1 MEIASNKGVIAD
13 ASTPAGRAGMSESEW
28 REAIK
33 FDSTDTGWVIM
44 SIGMAIGAGIVF
56 LPVQVGLMGLWV
68 FLLSSVIGYPAM
80 YLFQRLFINTLAE
93 SPECKDYPSVISGY
107 LGKNWGILLGALYF
121 VMLVIWMFVYSTAIT
136 NDSAS
141 YLHTFGVTEGLLS
154 DSPFYGLVLICI
166 LVAIS
171 SRGEKL
177 LFKIST
183 GMVLTKL
190 LVVAALGV
198 SMVGMW
204 HLYNVGSLPPLG
216 LLVKNA
222 IITLPFTLTS
232 ILFIQ
237 TLSPMVISYRS
248 REKSIEVAR
257 HKALRAMNIAF
268 GILFVT
274 VFFYAVSF
282 TLAMGHDEAVKA
294 YEQNISALALA
305 AAVAAAELEGPVERV
320 EAWVSPNLMK
330 NGLGVTV
337 PGTGMVGLPIAAALG
352 ALGGNANAGLE
363 VLKDATAQAI
373 ADAKALL
380 AAGKVSVKIQEP
392 CNEILFSR
400 AKVWNGEKWACV
412 TIVGGHTNI
421 VHIETHNGVV
431 FTQQA
436 CVAEGEQESP
446 LTVLS
451 RTTLAEILKFVNEVP
466 FAAIRFILDSAK
478 LNCALSQ
485 EGLSG
490 KWGLHIGA
498 TLEKQCERGLLAK
511 DLSSSIV
518 IRTSAASDARMGGA
532 TLPAMSNSGSGNQG
546 ITATMPVV
554 VVAEHFGADDERLAR
569 ALMLSHLSAIYIH
582 NQLPRLSALCA
593 ATTAAMGAAA
603 GMAWLVDGRYE
614 TISMAISSMI
624 GDVSGMICD
633 GASNSCAMK
642 VSTSASAAWKAVLM
656 ALDDTAVTGNEGI
669 VAHDV
674 EQSIANLCALASHS
688 MQQTDRQ
695 IIEIMASKAR

>member
-216 LLVKNA
+216 C
-222 IITLPFTLTS
+222 TEP
-232 ILFIQ
+232 
-237 TLSPMVISYRS
+237 IS
-248 REKSIEVAR
+248 
-257 HKALRAMNIAF
+257 
-268 GILFVT
+268 
-274 VFFYAVSF
+274 
-282 TLAMGHDEAVKA
+282 
-294 YEQNISALALA
+294 LALA